1 MFGSFAKPYGRCKR
15 MNAVESFE
23 MTANGRNEVQP
34 ASLSL
39 LQVSRLIE
47 LEQIEMERRVA
58 EWRKSSSNVVAF
70 KAPPV
75 ERIIETGQRPLRRS
89 RG

>member
-1 MFGSFAKPYGRCKR
+1 MTA
-15 MNAVESFE
+15 MESPE

-39 LQVSRLIE
+39 SQVSRLIE
-47 LEQIEMERRVA
+47 LEQIEMARRVA
-58 EWRKSSSNVVAF
+58 EWRKSSSNVIAF
-70 KAPPV
+70 KAPPAQ
-75 ERIIETGQRPLRRS
+75 RIVETGQRPLRRS

>member
-1 MFGSFAKPYGRCKR
+1 MTA
-15 MNAVESFE
+15 MESPE

-39 LQVSRLIE
+39 SQVSRLIE
-47 LEQIEMERRVA
+47 LEQIEMARRVA
-58 EWRKSSSNVVAF
+58 EWRKSSSNVIAF
-70 KAPPV
+70 KAPPAQ
-75 ERIIETGQRPLRRS
+75 RIIETGQRPLRRS